1 MHVHSAH
8 FSKKQMVA
16 NKKKYELLPTEEAKN
31 GVEGI
36 RMKVR
41 VLCSENKNRYHLLV
55 SLKIKIF
62 IIR

>member
-1 MHVHSAH
+1 MRVHSTH
-8 FSKKQMVA
+8 FQRNKWWQI
-16 NKKKYELLPTEEAKN
+16 KKKYKLLPTEEAKN

-41 VLCSENKNRYHLLV
+41 LLCSENKNRYHLLV
-55 SLKIKIF
+55 SLKNKIF